1 MEDKNQEVILEM
13 KDLSISFFNKSG
25 EIQAVRGLNYT
36 LHKGEVL
43 GIVGESGSGKSVS
56 SHGILRLTPDTGKV
70 KTGEI
75 LFHGKDILKMNKKEL
90 QELRGN
96 KIAMIFQD
104 PMTSLDPLFT
114 VEYQLNESLKKH
126 TNLDAVARKARM
138 IELLTL
144 VGINQPE
151 RRIKQYPYEFS
162 GGMRQRVMI
171 AMALSCDPELLIADE
186 PTTALDVTI
195 QAQIVELLKELKDK
209 LGMAM
214 IFITHDLGVVANV
227 ADRIAVMYAGD
238 IVELGTCDEV
248 FYDPRHPYT
257 WALLSSLPQLG
268 TKDEPL
274 YSIQGTPPNLFH
286 EVKGDAFAPRNPKAL
301 KIDFVARPPFFE
313 VTPTHYARTWLM
325 DPRAPKVEP
334 PEHVR
339 ILREKGVNRVG

>member
-25 EIQAVRGLNYT
+25 EIQAVRGINYT

-171 AMALSCDPELLIADE
+171 AMALSCNPELLIADE

-209 LGMAM
+209 LGMAI
-214 IFITHDLGVVANV
+214 IFITHDLGVVSEIC
-227 ADRIAVMYAGD
+227 DKIIVMYAGKV
-238 IVELGTCDEV
+238 VEEGMSRQI
-248 FYDPRHPYT
+248 FYERCHPYT
-257 WALLSSLPQLG
+257 EGLLASVPKLDSDVSEKLKPIKG
-268 TKDEPL
+268 N
-274 YSIQGTPPNLFH
+274 PPDMSA
-286 EVKGDAFAPRNPKAL
+286 VKAGCAFAPRCSCAM
-301 KIDFVARPPFFE
+301 KICVRE
-313 VTPTHYARTWLM
+313 
-325 DPRAPKVEP
+325 EP
-334 PEHVR
+334 PECELDETHKASCWQV
-339 ILREKGVNRVG
+339 IKKAMQNT

>member
-1 MEDKNQEVILEM
+1 MEEKQDVLLEM
-13 KDLSISFFNKSG
+13 KDLSISFYNKTG
-25 EIQAVRGLNYT
+25 EIQAVRGISYT

-70 KTGEI
+70 KQGEI
-75 LFHGKDILKMNKKEL
+75 LFHGKDILKMSKKEL

-126 TNLDAVARKARM
+126 TDLDGNGRRLRM
-138 IELLTL
+138 IHLLEL

-151 RRIKQYPYEFS
+151 RRLKQYPYEFS

-209 LGMAM
+209 LGMAI
-214 IFITHDLGVVANV
+214 IFITHDLGVVSEICDKIV
-227 ADRIAVMYAGD
+227 VMYAGK
-238 IVELGTCDEV
+238 IVEEGTSRQI
-248 FYDPRHPYT
+248 FYQRCHPYT
-257 WALLSSLPQLG
+257 EGLLASVPKLDSDVNEKLKPIKG
-268 TKDEPL
+268 N
-274 YSIQGTPPNLFH
+274 PPDMSC
-286 EVKGDAFAPRNPKAL
+286 VKPGCAFAPRCSCAMQICVKEEPPQYELDDTHVVSCWQTIKKAL
-301 KIDFVARPPFFE
+301 QDA
-313 VTPTHYARTWLM
+313 
-325 DPRAPKVEP
+325 
-334 PEHVR
+334 
-339 ILREKGVNRVG
+339 

>member
-1 MEDKNQEVILEM
+1 MEEKQDVLLEM
-13 KDLSISFFNKSG
+13 KDLSISFYNKTG
-25 EIQAVRGLNYT
+25 EIQAVRGISYT

-70 KTGEI
+70 KQGEI
-75 LFHGKDILKMNKKEL
+75 LFHGKDILKMSKKEL

-126 TNLDAVARKARM
+126 TDLDGNGRKLRM
-138 IELLTL
+138 IHLLEL

-151 RRIKQYPYEFS
+151 RRLKQYPYEFS

-209 LGMAM
+209 LGMAI
-214 IFITHDLGVVANV
+214 IFITHDLGVVSEIC
-227 ADRIAVMYAGD
+227 DKIIVMYAGK
-238 IVELGTCDEV
+238 IVEEGTSRQI
-248 FYDPRHPYT
+248 FYQRCHPYT
-257 WALLSSLPQLG
+257 EGLLASVPKLDSDVNEKLKPIKG
-268 TKDEPL
+268 N
-274 YSIQGTPPNLFH
+274 PPDMSC
-286 EVKGDAFAPRNPKAL
+286 VKPGCAFAPRCSCAMQICVKEEPPQYELDDTHVVSCWQTIKKAL
-301 KIDFVARPPFFE
+301 QDA
-313 VTPTHYARTWLM
+313 
-325 DPRAPKVEP
+325 
-334 PEHVR
+334 
-339 ILREKGVNRVG
+339 